1 MLSEVQ
7 WRLETLHV
15 LLSPFTWEE
24 QEETEEVSPIQL
36 QGFFCNLESTIIFI
50 PSPTIN
56 NFGCQKNHYNIYIYT
71 RRNYKLIMSYCFVV
85 YPCVSPHYTSHLWTS
100 IWKWCGGLGFRLVW
114 KIPQKNKMSIYVN
127 HQSWISWW
135 CSYRFP
141 LAKSWCHGGGSG
153 LSGPTCRQL
162 QDLQDLGRR
171 DFWDVSITT
180 RAHDHRPF
188 IKD

>member
-36 QGFFCNLESTIIFI
+36 QGFFCNLESTIIFL

-56 NFGCQKNHYNIYIYT
+56 NLVAKKITIIYIYI
-71 RRNYKLIMSYCFVV
+71 YKKKLQIDNVLLLCGLSMCI
-85 YPCVSPHYTSHLWTS
+85 PHYTSHLWTS

-114 KIPQKNKMSIYVN
+114 KYPKKIKCQYMSMIN
-127 HQSWISWW
+127 HEYHDDVPIV
-135 CSYRFP
+135 FP